1 MRRALFIP
9 VTAISGFAL
18 LMLLPPSG
26 SAQPQDRRPVTV
38 ADAIEMTQLGY
49 SRAPD
54 NYRSRDGVVEF
65 SPDRSKFAFVTQR
78 GNLKTGTVE
87 YSLFVFQ
94 TAAVFESQ
102 NPELVATLASSSNRP
117 AIADLHWLPD
127 NDTIVFLGERPGET
141 RQVYKVSCRTNK
153 MDRLTSH
160 PTPIV
165 TYAINDE
172 GNRVVYVAP
181 PKLPAALSEE
191 MLQHGFTV
199 TSQNWVEIYSDRYS
213 DFDTRME
220 IFVKTSVMK
229 AARQIGGTLDLDTW
243 VDTEVNLSPNG
254 RYALVAGWVN
264 DPARAWAE
272 YKADVL
278 SGSVSTACATGKA
291 GNCPREYLLIDLA
304 KETIS
309 PLIDAPLLPLN
320 PRSLSLA
327 AWTQRNSVLLV
338 NALLPLDT
346 GDPEQRRRR
355 RANVYVAEVIPASKK
370 IVEITARP
378 TAFPLR
384 YILSDGAANRVVAR
398 PLDSADGPQ
407 LEFRNDGNNWKI
419 KELGSETNATAQG
432 LLVTLEEDLNS
443 PPRLVATEAR
453 TGRKNLLLDLNP
465 QFARITFGRVEV
477 FKWKAKDGHAVA
489 GSLYVPPNYSATERY
504 PLVIQTHGYT
514 RERFWIDGP
523 FSTGYAAQ
531 PLANKGFVVLQIDMG
546 DPDVKD
552 SYKDAT
558 ATLNTPQ
565 EALHEVAAYE
575 AAIDELDHRG
585 LIDRRR
591 VGLTGF
597 SRTVYHVL
605 YTLTHSR
612 YDFGA
617 AVVSDGGSFGYLECV
632 LFDDTGDPNDVLPC
646 EKINGG
652 GPPYGG
658 SLSGWAKAAPTFNL
672 DKVAAPVLLQ
682 AILSPLGEWEIYA
695 GLRWLKKP
703 VELLD
708 FYPAGEH
715 VLVKPWQRMTSQ
727 ETTVDWYCY
736 WLEGE
741 EDPAP
746 AKAQQY
752 QRWEKLCDMQVEQNP
767 NQPAF
772 CVRSTAH

>member
-1 MRRALFIP
+1 MWLPVNLTMRRALLIP
-9 VTAISGFAL
+9 VTAISGYAL
-18 LMLLPPSG
+18 LMLLPSSG
-26 SAQPQDRRPVTV
+26 SAQPRDRRPVTV

-49 SRAPD
+49 SRVPD
-54 NYRSRDGVVEF
+54 NYRSSDGVVEF
-65 SPDRSKFAFVTQR
+65 SPDRSKFVFVTQK
-78 GNLKTGTVE
+78 GSLKNGTVE

-94 TAAVFESQ
+94 TAAVFESP

-117 AIADLHWLPD
+117 AIAALHWLPD

-141 RQVYKVSCRTNK
+141 PQVYKVNCRTKK

-165 TYAINDE
+165 TYAISHSGD
-172 GNRVVYVAP
+172 RIVYMASP
-181 PKLPAALSEE
+181 QLPAALSEE

-199 TSQNWVEIYSDRYS
+199 TSQNWVEIYSGRYS
-213 DFDTRME
+213 NFDTRME
-220 IFVKTSVMK
+220 IFLKTPAMK
-229 AARQIGGTLDLDTW
+229 AAKQIGGTRDLYNW
-243 VDTEVNLSPNG
+243 ELTEVSLSPNG
-254 RYALVAGWVN
+254 RYALVAGWVT
-264 DPARAWAE
+264 DPPKTWAE
-272 YKADVL
+272 YKPDILYAEINK
-278 SGSVSTACATGKA
+278 SGSVTTPCATGKA

-304 KETIS
+304 TENIS
-309 PLIDAPLLPLN
+309 PLVGAPLLPLN
-320 PRSLSLA
+320 PNSLSLG

-346 GDPEQRRRR
+346 ADPEQRNKR
-355 RANVYVAEVIPASKK
+355 RANVYVAEVTLPSKK
-370 IVEITARP
+370 ITEITARP
-378 TAFPLR
+378 TPFPAFNVLP
-384 YILSDGAANRVVAR
+384 DPAANRIVTQ
-398 PLDSADGPQ
+398 PLDPAYGPRV
-407 LEFRNDGNNWKI
+407 EFRNEGGNWEI
-419 KELGSETNATAQG
+419 KELSSETDVPAEG
-432 LLVTLEEDLNS
+432 LLVTVEQDLNS
-443 PPRLVATEAR
+443 PPRLIATNPR
-453 TGRKNLLLDLNP
+453 TAKKNLLLDLNP
-465 QFARITFGRVEV
+465 QFAHLTFGRVEE

-489 GSLYVPPNYSATERY
+489 GSLYLPPNYSAAERY
-504 PLVIQTHGYT
+504 PLVIQTHGYS

-523 FSTGYAAQ
+523 YSTGYAAQ

-552 SYKDAT
+552 SYKEAT
-558 ATLNTPQ
+558 VTLNTSQ

-605 YTLTHSR
+605 YALTHSR
-612 YDFGA
+612 YEFGA
-617 AVVSDGGSFGYLECV
+617 AVVSDGGSFSYLDCV

-646 EKINGG
+646 ERINGG

-658 SLSGWAKAAPTFNL
+658 SLSGWAKAAPNFNL

-695 GLRWLKKP
+695 GLKWLKKP

-727 ETTVDWYCY
+727 QTTVDWYCF
-736 WLEGE
+736 WLKGE
-741 EDPAP
+741 EDPSP
-746 AKAQQY
+746 GKAEEY
-752 QRWEKLCDMQVEQNP
+752 ARWRKLRPIGSE
-767 NQPAF
+767 
-772 CVRSTAH
+772 